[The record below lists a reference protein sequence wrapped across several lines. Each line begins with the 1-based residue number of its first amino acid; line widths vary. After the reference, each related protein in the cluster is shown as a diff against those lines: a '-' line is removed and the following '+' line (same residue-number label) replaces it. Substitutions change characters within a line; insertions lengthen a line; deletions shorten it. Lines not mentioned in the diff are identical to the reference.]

1 MFRKTA
7 VQKKY
12 MSCAQK
18 HKSEAL
24 RWCYTG
30 RFATTILG
38 ATNSVATLIQMIA
51 TMLQRKTFTLFIL
64 ILSALYFENSAELV
78 SGVNP
83 MSRNKGLKS

>member
-1 MFRKTA
+1 
-7 VQKKY
+7 
-12 MSCAQK
+12 
-18 HKSEAL
+18 
-24 RWCYTG
+24 
-30 RFATTILG
+30 
-38 ATNSVATLIQMIA
+38 MIA